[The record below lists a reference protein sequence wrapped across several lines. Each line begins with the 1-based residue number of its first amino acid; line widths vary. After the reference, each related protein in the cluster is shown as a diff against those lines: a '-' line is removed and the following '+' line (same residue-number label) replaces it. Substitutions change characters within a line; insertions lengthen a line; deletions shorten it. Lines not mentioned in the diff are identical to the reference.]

1 MKIIERCEKFARRLV
16 EARETHGLRAKDV
29 ASQIGVNVSTMSRF
43 ENGVRTPGVLQIR
56 MLAEIMPVN
65 LHWLITGRGPST
77 FRAVDE
83 EAVAPFGIIRD
94 DHAAE
99 GRILVP
105 GGEGAEQVYQVQD
118 MFMSPRIN
126 ENDYVFIDREEP
138 SVGDL
143 VVFRDESYQI
153 RVGWLRKIQGE
164 KGIYLVAENP
174 ENGRVLASKC
184 DVLGR
189 VICSVKVDRY
199 L

>member
-153 RVGWLRKIQGE
+153 RVGWLREIQGE